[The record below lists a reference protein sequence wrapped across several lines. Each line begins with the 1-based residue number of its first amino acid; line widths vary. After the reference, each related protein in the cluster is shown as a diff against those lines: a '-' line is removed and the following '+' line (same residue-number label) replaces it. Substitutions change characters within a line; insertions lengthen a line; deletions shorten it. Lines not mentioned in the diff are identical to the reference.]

1 MYVLFAGCFGI
12 NGKINA
18 HTWNIFMCAYNQTVT
33 RNTNQQYEIE
43 KYHILSDI
51 DVTLLI
57 NHPEIP
63 PVLSVFQTMKQ
74 PPPPT
79 RLNEIAARRNV

>member
-1 MYVLFAGCFGI
+1 
-12 NGKINA
+12 
-18 HTWNIFMCAYNQTVT
+18 MCAYNQTVT

-51 DVTLLI
+51 DATLLI